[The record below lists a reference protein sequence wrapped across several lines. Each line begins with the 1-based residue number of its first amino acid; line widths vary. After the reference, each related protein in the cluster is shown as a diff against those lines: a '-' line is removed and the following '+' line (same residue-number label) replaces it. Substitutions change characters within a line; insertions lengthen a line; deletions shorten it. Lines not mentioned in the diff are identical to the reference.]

1 MATTRE
7 ELRQLFGDIV
17 TVRDRTKTES
27 QGRLV
32 WALMKMIKE
41 LGIIEMREE
50 NNFYIQCYLMRDQ

>member
-27 QGRLV
+27 QGQ
-32 WALMKMIKE
+32 ASFSPH
-41 LGIIEMREE
+41 E
-50 NNFYIQCYLMRDQ
+50 NDQRAKNY

>member
-17 TVRDRTKTES
+17 TMRDRTKTES

-32 WALMKMIKE
+32 SALTKMIKE

-50 NNFYIQCYLMRDQ
+50 NNFYIQ